1 MYDRWSEFATELKF
15 GDADRV
21 NDVIDEIDEMDLEER
36 LDLFDVCFDE
46 LTELY
51 GAADD
56 GYVRQSLVR
65 VAERL
70 VPGIPTVMVCENDD
84 RAIGVD
90 ETELRG

>member
-1 MYDRWSEFATELKF
+1 
-15 GDADRV
+15 
-21 NDVIDEIDEMDLEER
+21 MDLEER

-56 GYVRQSLVR
+56 GYVRQSLIR